1 PHGPPPTFFGPA
13 SASAAWGSAASDS
26 ARSRC
31 SCKPIDGRATLATAS
46 PRLATAA
53 TAIRAASMSPA
64 RLGAVEVSTF
74 MLPVL
79 LAADIIGSVAGWL
92 EEILGQNGR
101 YLDRFA
107 LRGSALPRL
116 ERGIRQPWVDRVV

>member
-1 PHGPPPTFFGPA
+1 
-13 SASAAWGSAASDS
+13 
-26 ARSRC
+26 
-31 SCKPIDGRATLATAS
+31 
-46 PRLATAA
+46 
-53 TAIRAASMSPA
+53 
-64 RLGAVEVSTF
+64 

-116 ERGIRQPWVDRVV
+116 ERGIRQPWVDRVVEESELDGVLDRLAAR